1 MTASALLTGCLIVG
15 CNDPGTCG
23 MHKCELIKKHTKGQV
38 KHSKQV
44 VDSFLQMKMFRSKIR
59 RLACCIMDMKQKSKY
74 KQSAKFMQTLNNEK
88 QPLKLETPIDTRIAG
103 TMMMYQSMLRSY
115 CLSMNLQTNTPA
127 AVAISPLLVC
137 SAQLKLP
144 RTGSKLVRNIV
155 CLTSNKPVWHGI
167 RGLHKDLPK
176 ENKKLID
183 CMETTQMLAARL
195 LKKYKQY
202 FTHQHRDDFIAMFCH
217 PFMVHHG
224 LCQKT

>member
-23 MHKCELIKKHTKGQV
+23 MHKCELIKKHTMGQV

-44 VDSFLQMKMFRSKIR
+44 VDSFLQMEMFRSKIR

-74 KQSAKFMQTLNNEK
+74 KQSAKFMQTLNNGK
-88 QPLKLETPIDTRIAG
+88 QPLKLETPNDTRIAG

-115 CLSMNLQTNTPA
+115 WDLHYYTDALLRSAQILSMNLQTNKPV

-144 RTGSKLVRNIV
+144 RNGSKLVRNIV
-155 CLTSNKPVWHGI
+155 CLT
-167 RGLHKDLPK
+167 
-176 ENKKLID
+176 
-183 CMETTQMLAARL
+183 
-195 LKKYKQY
+195 
-202 FTHQHRDDFIAMFCH
+202 
-217 PFMVHHG
+217 
-224 LCQKT
+224 